1 MKNRS
6 HLKNVFWLNVFVG
19 ASFKILKI
27 LESACGL
34 RPTKN
39 IKSDGESGFAWKL
52 GPAATLN
59 QNTIFEKASKLL
71 RTAAVVLILLMTA
84 SVSAEQ
90 NEVFIIKVADAISPG
105 TAEFIKTGIRTAE
118 ERAATAVIIELDTPG
133 GLAESMRLIVQ
144 NILASKVPI
153 AVFVSPSGARA
164 ASAGVMITMAADVAA
179 MAPGTNI
186 GAAHPVGAGG
196 KDIDGKMSE
205 KVINDMVAQA
215 KSVAE
220 KRGRNAQ
227 WVEAAIRESVSVTE
241 TEALEKNVIDLV
253 AQDIDD
259 LINQLNGRELEG
271 KGVLDLGDVKKV
283 FHEETLRTKILKTI
297 SNPNIAYILMM
308 IGLAGLYFELSHPG
322 AIFPG
327 VIGGIALI
335 LAFFAL
341 QTLPINYAGV
351 LLIVLAIIFFIME
364 MKITSYGL
372 LSVAG
377 VVSLLLGSLMLFEGS
392 TSDMKVSLQ
401 VLLPTVILI
410 SGFFVAVASLVFRA
424 QISRPTTGSKGLVG
438 EIGVVKKALR
448 PDGKV
453 FVHGELWNARAKE
466 PLDEN
471 VKVRV
476 VKVVNLVLEVESLD
490 EGATA

>member
-1 MKNRS
+1 MKTR
-6 HLKNVFWLNVFVG
+6 LFPIV
-19 ASFKILKI
+19 A
-27 LESACGL
+27 
-34 RPTKN
+34 
-39 IKSDGESGFAWKL
+39 
-52 GPAATLN
+52 
-59 QNTIFEKASKLL
+59 
-71 RTAAVVLILLMTA
+71 ILLFLFVATG
-84 SVSAEQ
+84 VLAEQ
-90 NEVFIIKVADAISPG
+90 SEVYIIKVADAISPG
-105 TAEFIKTGIRTAE
+105 TAEFIKSGIKKAE
-118 ERAATAVIIELDTPG
+118 ENEAAVIIIELDTPG

-144 NILASKVPI
+144 NILGSKVP
-153 AVFVSPSGARA
+153 VVVYVSPSGARA

-186 GAAHPVGAGG
+186 GAAHPVGMGG

-220 KRGRNAQ
+220 KRGRNAK
-227 WVEAAIRESVSVTE
+227 WVEEAIRESVSVTE
-241 TEALEKNVIDLV
+241 TEALKENIIDLV
-253 AQDIDD
+253 AENTDD
-259 LINQLNGRELEG
+259 LIRQLNGREL
-271 KGVLDLGDVKKV
+271 KDRGVLNLAEVKKV
-283 FHEETLRTKILKTI
+283 VIEETLRTKILKTI

-335 LAFFAL
+335 LAFFAM
-341 QTLPINYAGV
+341 QTLPVNYAGI

-377 VVSLLLGSLMLFEGS
+377 IVSLLLGSIMLFEGG
-392 TSDMKVSLQ
+392 TPDTKLSLR
-401 VLLPTVILI
+401 VLLTTVILI
-410 SGFFVAVASLVFRA
+410 SGFFVAVAGLVFRA
-424 QISRPTTGSKGLVG
+424 QISKPSTGSKGLVG
-438 EIGVVKKALR
+438 EIGIVKKSLA
-448 PDGKV
+448 PEGKV
-453 FVHGELWNARAKE
+453 FVHGELWKARAKE

-476 VKVVNLVLEVESLD
+476 VKVVNLVLEVESVD
-490 EGATA
+490 EGASA